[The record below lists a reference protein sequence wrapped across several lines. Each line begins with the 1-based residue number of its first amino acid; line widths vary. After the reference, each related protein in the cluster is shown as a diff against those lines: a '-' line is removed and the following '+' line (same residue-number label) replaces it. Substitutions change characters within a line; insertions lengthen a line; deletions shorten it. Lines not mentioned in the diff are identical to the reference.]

1 MSEDLIGHH
10 FEAAG
15 VRGWLHA
22 RRLGAEAECG
32 WDADEP
38 VVLASVVKVPLVLE
52 FARQVAAGQL
62 DPRDRVRIGA
72 RDRLGGTG
80 TAGCADDVEL
90 SLRDAAYFAMTVSDN
105 TAADVLCD
113 RVGLDNVRS
122 LVRELGLVRTR
133 IAGAPRDIVASMIED
148 AGGAERFAELF
159 RKFSAD
165 RVLAMRA
172 LDPGWTNA
180 STPREMTA
188 LLEHLWSEP
197 GEAAARVRQWMG
209 QQVFWSRLGGAFGP
223 EVRVSGKTGTLPCIR
238 NEIGVVE
245 YPDGTRFAVAVF
257 TRSASL
263 VQRQPAIEQAI
274 GAAAAAAVG
283 RLRGESDQSAP

>member
-1 MSEDLIGHH
+1 MEEL
-10 FEAAG
+10 FETAG

-22 RRLGAEAECG
+22 RRLGSVAECG
-32 WDADEP
+32 VHADEP

-62 DPRDRVRIGA
+62 DPRDRVRIGV
-72 RDRLGGTG
+72 RDRLGGSG

-122 LVRELGLVRTR
+122 LLRELGLTRTR
-133 IAGAPRDIVASMIED
+133 ITGAPRDIVASMVED

-159 RKFSAD
+159 RTFSAD

-172 LDPGWTNA
+172 LDTGWTNA
-180 STPREMTA
+180 STPREMTS
-188 LLEHLWSEP
+188 LLEQLWADE
-197 GEAAARVRQWMG
+197 GEAARQVRQWMG
-209 QQVFWSRLGGAFGP
+209 QQVFWSRLGGAFPP

-238 NEIGVVE
+238 NEIGVAE
-245 YPDGTRFAVAVF
+245 YPDGARFAVAVF
-257 TRSASL
+257 TRSDSL
-263 VQRQPAIEQAI
+263 VQRQPAVERAI

-283 RLRGESDQSAP
+283 RLRDQPSP